1 MTIIFFRW
9 VDVKDCCQDVPY
21 HRFHH
26 GVDVLFTVF
35 RLLQITHAG
44 DLEASD
50 QEKHLGD
57 DFFCREVA
65 KKNSQPSVS
74 FK

>member
-1 MTIIFFRW
+1 
-9 VDVKDCCQDVPY
+9 VDVKECCQDVPY

-57 DFFCREVA
+57 DFLL
-65 KKNSQPSVS
+65 
-74 FK
+74 